1 MRNMFVRFVVG
12 VAVLVLVLVL
22 VSAREATYVRD

>member
-1 MRNMFVRFVVG
+1 MRNMFVRSVVG
-12 VAVLVLVLVL
+12 VAVLVLVL